1 LSELPFAER
10 REFLRSAAVAGGGLI
25 LSVTLPAANRWSAA
39 AAAAGAAAGGAVPA
53 DSINAFVK
61 IGSDDT
67 VTLVMHKSEMGQ
79 GVYTGLAQLLG
90 EELNCDL
97 GCLRIETAPVAAVY
111 NHPMFPMQFTGGS
124 MSISSCWT
132 SLRVAGATA
141 RTMLI
146 QAAANRWRVD
156 AELCRAERGMVFGP
170 RGLKATFGQLAAAAG
185 HLPPPDPDSIQ
196 LKPQSEFVLIGT
208 PLKRI
213 EGMQKVN
220 GSGEFGLD
228 VRRPGM
234 LRAVLARPPSL
245 GATPKSIDDTAA
257 RAVRG
262 VIKVVPL
269 SAGVAVVAKN
279 TYAARKGRDA
289 LVIEWQAAPGPVLDT
304 ERMRADYHKL
314 SLTEASLVARND
326 GDVASA
332 LRSGVA
338 RHLEAFYDVP
348 YLAHAAM
355 EPLNCVADCR
365 ADRCDIWTGT
375 QMQSADRAAAASI
388 SGLPPERV
396 FIHTTLLGGGFGRRA
411 SAVSDFVREAVEL
424 SMKLKAPVQ
433 IVWTREDDM
442 NGGWYRPQW
451 TNRLRAS
458 IGTDGKPLAW
468 HHTVVG
474 QSILA
479 GTIMQGMVRD
489 GLDAAS
495 VEGAAEL
502 PYTVP
507 NVRVDLH
514 TTTAPV
520 RVQWWRSVGHSNTA
534 FAVESFI
541 DECAASSGID
551 PVEYRRSLLGDEHPR
566 HRAVL
571 ELLARKS
578 GWGQPPP
585 HGRARGIAIHESFG
599 SVVGEV
605 VEMSVQEG
613 LPRVHRV
620 VAVIDCGTAVNPQM
634 IAAQLESAINYG
646 LSAALYGE
654 ITFVEGKP
662 QQANFDSY
670 PVVRINEAPVVEAH
684 IVPSQ
689 EPPTGVG
696 EPGLPPIAP
705 ALCNAIFALTQK
717 RVRRLPMIRRGQF
730 ITA

>member
-1 LSELPFAER
+1 MNEMSRAER

-25 LSVTLPAANRWSAA
+25 LSVALPGANRWSAA
-39 AAAAGAAAGGAVPA
+39 ADAAAAVGAVPA

-61 IGSDDT
+61 IGTDGT
-67 VTLVMHKSEMGQ
+67 VNLVMHKSEMGQ

-97 GCLRIETAPVAAVY
+97 GCMRIETAPVAAVY
-111 NHPMFPMQFTGGS
+111 NHPVIPFQFTGGS
-124 MSISSCWT
+124 MSIASCWT

-146 QAAANRWRVD
+146 QAAANRWQVGAD
-156 AELCRAERGMVFGP
+156 LCRAERGMVLGP
-170 RGLKATFGQLAAAAG
+170 GDLKATFGQLAAAAG
-185 HLPPPDPDSIQ
+185 RLPPPDPGSIQ
-196 LKPQSEFVLIGT
+196 LKPQNEFVLIGK

-234 LRAVLARPPSL
+234 LRAVLARPPAL
-245 GATPKSIDDTAA
+245 GATPKGIDDTAA

-262 VIKVVPL
+262 VIKIVPL
-269 SAGVAVVAKN
+269 SAGIAVVAKN

-289 LVIEWQAAPGPVLDT
+289 LVIEWQAAPGPVPDT

-314 SLTEASLVARND
+314 SLTEASLIARND

-332 LRSGVA
+332 LRSGSA
-338 RHLEAFYDVP
+338 KHLEAFYEVP
-348 YLAHAAM
+348 YLSHAAM

-365 ADRCDIWTGT
+365 ADRCDVWTGT
-375 QMQSADRAAAASI
+375 QMQSPDRAAAASVA
-388 SGLPPERV
+388 GLPPEKV

-411 SAVSDFVREAVEL
+411 SASSDFVREAVEL
-424 SMKLKAPVQ
+424 SKKLKAPVQ

-474 QSILA
+474 QSIMA
-479 GTIMQGMVRD
+479 GSIMQSMVKD
-489 GLDAAS
+489 GLDPSS
-495 VEGAAEL
+495 VEGGAEM

-534 FAVESFI
+534 FAVEGFI
-541 DECAASSGID
+541 DECAAAAGID
-551 PVEYRRSLLGDEHPR
+551 PIEYRRSLLGNEHPR

-571 ELLARKS
+571 DLLARES
-578 GWGQPPP
+578 GWGQLLPR
-585 HGRARGIAIHESFG
+585 GRARGIAIHESFG

-605 VEMSVQEG
+605 VEMSMQEG

-620 VAVIDCGTAVNPQM
+620 VAVIDCGIAVNPQM

-662 QQANFDSY
+662 QQANFDAY
-670 PVVRINEAPVVEAH
+670 RVVRINEAPMVEAH
-684 IVPSQ
+684 IVPSTQ
-689 EPPTGVG
+689 PPTGVG

-717 RVRRLPMIRRGQF
+717 RVRRLPMIRGGQF
-730 ITA
+730 TA

>member
-1 LSELPFAER
+1 LNELPFAER

-25 LSVTLPAANRWSAA
+25 LSVTLPSANRWSAA
-39 AAAAGAAAGGAVPA
+39 AAAAAAATGGAVPA

-124 MSISSCWT
+124 MSIASCWT

-146 QAAANRWRVD
+146 QAAANRWQVS
-156 AELCRAERGMVFGP
+156 AELCRAERGMVLGP
-170 RGLKATFGQLAAAAG
+170 RGLKATFGQLAAAASQ
-185 HLPPPDPDSIQ
+185 LPPPDPDSIQ
-196 LKPQSEFVLIGT
+196 LKPQSEFVLIGK

-279 TYAARKGRDA
+279 THAARKGRDA

-314 SLTEASLVARND
+314 SLIETSLIARND
-326 GDVASA
+326 GDAASA
-332 LRSGVA
+332 LRSSVA
-338 RHLEAFYDVP
+338 KHLEAFYDVP

-375 QMQSADRAAAASI
+375 QMQS
-388 SGLPPERV
+388 
-396 FIHTTLLGGGFGRRA
+396 
-411 SAVSDFVREAVEL
+411 
-424 SMKLKAPVQ
+424 
-433 IVWTREDDM
+433 
-442 NGGWYRPQW
+442 
-451 TNRLRAS
+451 
-458 IGTDGKPLAW
+458 
-468 HHTVVG
+468 
-474 QSILA
+474 
-479 GTIMQGMVRD
+479 
-489 GLDAAS
+489 
-495 VEGAAEL
+495 
-502 PYTVP
+502 
-507 NVRVDLH
+507 
-514 TTTAPV
+514 
-520 RVQWWRSVGHSNTA
+520 
-534 FAVESFI
+534 
-541 DECAASSGID
+541 
-551 PVEYRRSLLGDEHPR
+551 
-566 HRAVL
+566 
-571 ELLARKS
+571 
-578 GWGQPPP
+578 
-585 HGRARGIAIHESFG
+585 
-599 SVVGEV
+599 
-605 VEMSVQEG
+605 
-613 LPRVHRV
+613 
-620 VAVIDCGTAVNPQM
+620 
-634 IAAQLESAINYG
+634 
-646 LSAALYGE
+646 
-654 ITFVEGKP
+654 
-662 QQANFDSY
+662 
-670 PVVRINEAPVVEAH
+670 
-684 IVPSQ
+684 
-689 EPPTGVG
+689 PTGVG

-717 RVRRLPMIRRGQF
+717 RVRRLPMIRGGQF

>member
-1 LSELPFAER
+1 MPIAQR

-25 LSVTLPAANRWSAA
+25 LSVTLPGAHRLS
-39 AAAAGAAAGGAVPA
+39 AAAAGAAGTAGAA
-53 DSINAFVK
+53 MTDSINAFVK
-61 IGSDDT
+61 IGTDDT

-79 GVYTGLAQLLG
+79 GIYTGLAQLLG
-90 EELNCDL
+90 EELNCDP

-111 NHPMFPMQFTGGS
+111 NHPVFPLQFTGGS
-124 MSISSCWT
+124 MSIASCWT

-146 QAAANRWRVD
+146 QAAANRWQVSADR
-156 AELCRAERGMVFGP
+156 CRAERGMVFGP
-170 RGLKATFGQLAAAAG
+170 GDLKATFGLLAAAAG
-185 HLPPPDPDSIQ
+185 RLTPPDPDSIV
-196 LKPQSEFVLIGT
+196 LKPQGEFVLIGK

-213 EGMQKVN
+213 EAMQKID
-220 GSGEFGLD
+220 GSAEFGLD

-234 LRAVLARPPSL
+234 LRAVVARPPSL
-245 GATPKSIDDTAA
+245 GATPKSIDEAAA

-262 VIKVVPL
+262 VIKVVPF
-269 SAGVAVVAKN
+269 SAGVAVVAMN
-279 TYAARKGRDA
+279 THAARKGRDA
-289 LVIEWQAAPGPVLDT
+289 LVIEWQTAPGPIADT

-314 SLTEASLVARND
+314 ALTEASLIARNE

-338 RHLEAFYDVP
+338 THLEAFYEVP

-375 QMQSADRAAAASI
+375 QMQSADRAAAAAI
-388 SGLPPERV
+388 TGLPPEKV

-411 SAVSDFVREAVEL
+411 NPDSDFVREAVEL
-424 SMKLKAPVQ
+424 SKKLKAPVQ

-442 NGGWYRPQW
+442 SGGWYRPQW

-458 IGTDGKPLAW
+458 IGRDGKPLAW

-474 QSILA
+474 QSIMA
-479 GTIMQGMVRD
+479 GTIMQGMIKD
-489 GLDAAS
+489 GIDPAS
-495 VEGAAEL
+495 VEGGAEL
-502 PYTVP
+502 PYAVP

-541 DECAASSGID
+541 DECAAAGGID
-551 PVEYRRSLLGDEHPR
+551 PVQYRRSLLGEKHPR

-578 GWGQPPP
+578 AWGEPLPP
-585 HGRARGIAIHESFG
+585 GRARGIAIHESFD

-605 VEMSVQEG
+605 AEISMQEG

-646 LSAALYGE
+646 LSAGLYGE
-654 ITFVEGKP
+654 ITFVQGKP
-662 QQANFDSY
+662 QQANFDAY
-670 PVVRINEAPVVEAH
+670 RVVRINEAPVVEAY
-684 IVPSQ
+684 ILPSR

-705 ALCNAIFALTQK
+705 ALCNAIFALTRK
-717 RVRRLPMIRRGQF
+717 RVRRLPVIRGGQF
-730 ITA
+730 TV